1 MKKADLPKQELNL
14 LDLVPVHNI
23 DWEQEGDGLV
33 SLLKPKIQI
42 PFLAKLL
49 LHRMK
54 RPYYKIKLD
63 EIGSHFWEHCNGRN
77 SIAEIAALQEQKFG
91 DKVVPVY
98 ERIGK
103 FLQTLEHH
111 KFITLKQREDPT
123 L

>member
-1 MKKADLPKQELNL
+1 MKKHDLPKKEVNL
-14 LDLVPVHNI
+14 LALVPIHNI
-23 DWEQEGDGLV
+23 GWEKNEAGLV

-42 PFLAKLL
+42 PFLAKRL

-63 EIGSHFWEHCNGRN
+63 EIGSHFWEHCDGRN

-91 DKVVPVY
+91 DKVVPIY

-111 KFITLKQREDPT
+111 KFITLKQREDPS